1 MDERNVIGGFVMA
14 IMSNLF
20 DFMEPLKW
28 FLLLGFIL
36 IMVDLRFGILEA
48 KTRVEVLR
56 KCSEM
61 PAIRSERIILLRGGF
76 PRTY

>member
-36 IMVDLRFGILEA
+36 IMVD
-48 KTRVEVLR
+48 T
-56 KCSEM
+56 
-61 PAIRSERIILLRGGF
+61 RGGNTSF
-76 PRTY
+76 EGCQENRE